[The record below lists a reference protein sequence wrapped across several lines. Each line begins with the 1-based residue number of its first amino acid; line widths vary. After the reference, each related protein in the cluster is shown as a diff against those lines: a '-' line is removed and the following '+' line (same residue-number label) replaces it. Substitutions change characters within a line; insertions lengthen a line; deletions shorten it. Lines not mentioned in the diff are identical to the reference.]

1 MTLEKLH
8 EYINLARI
16 LDTKTIH
23 KSEMHLFKSVINDYK
38 IKN

>member
-16 LDTKTIH
+16 LYTIH